1 LSAAL
6 ANDGFMDKAGTAAGS
21 FMGKMMG
28 TR

>member
-6 ANDGFMDKAGTAAGS
+6 ANDGFMDKAGSAAGS
-21 FMGKMMG
+21 FMGRMMG